1 MRNSLKNDPDI
12 SLSSATGHE
21 TRSKH
26 SYPHTKVWP
35 GNSNLPL
42 DSETG
47 KKSASILFSDK
58 NENQLYEGRKREGGV
73 YGAGGERESV
83 WTGADQNAE
92 VALEAA
98 GGWVELILDWQSR
111 VAFIAIML
119 RN

>member
-47 KKSASILFSDK
+47 NKSAGILFSDK
-58 NENQLYEGRKREGGV
+58 NENQLYEGGKRECG
-73 YGAGGERESV
+73 GAGGERKRV

-92 VALEAA
+92 VVSEAA
-98 GGWVELILDWQSR
+98 GGWVVLILDWQR
-111 VAFIAIML
+111 RIAFIVIML